1 MPRAYRRGGRPDD
14 DATREIFRVRVATKI
29 ATRFATRFR
38 GKGWFSSVRTGPAP
52 CGNADKIGLSGIWR
66 DVVRPGH
73 TVSLPAD
80 VKAIKLPLRRAHAAS
95 PGYRNQT
102 MSNPD
107 RPFGWRKRIGL
118 LSPTVIETAAYD
130 FYRLAPD
137 GVSMCATTSNIEQ
150 RVSETA

>member
-1 MPRAYRRGGRPDD
+1 
-14 DATREIFRVRVATKI
+14 
-29 ATRFATRFR
+29 
-38 GKGWFSSVRTGPAP
+38 
-52 CGNADKIGLSGIWR
+52 
-66 DVVRPGH
+66 
-73 TVSLPAD
+73 
-80 VKAIKLPLRRAHAAS
+80 
-95 PGYRNQT
+95 

-150 RVSETA
+150 SVTAAAGERTRTHKPCKLRVSMTTSPM

>member
-1 MPRAYRRGGRPDD
+1 
-14 DATREIFRVRVATKI
+14 
-29 ATRFATRFR
+29 
-38 GKGWFSSVRTGPAP
+38 
-52 CGNADKIGLSGIWR
+52 
-66 DVVRPGH
+66 
-73 TVSLPAD
+73 LPAD

-137 GVSMCATTSNIEQ
+137 GVSMCATTSNIEKAQ
-150 RVSETA
+150 ARAQEGAGACPSRVIP